1 VPTGWSASALVVG
14 DARPYIGALVAVDP
28 EMLAQ
33 WKADNGKPPTAAVA
47 DLRGDPALRAEIQA
61 AIDEANKAV
70 SQAEAIKK
78 FAILGEDFTEAAG
91 QLTPSLKVR
100 RHVIM
105 DQYANQIAALYD
117 DRAS

>member
-1 VPTGWSASALVVG
+1 MSRRWWPSSRRCSPSGRPTTASA
-14 DARPYIGALVAVDP
+14 RPRP
-28 EMLAQ
+28 WQ
-33 WKADNGKPPTAAVA
+33 TFAATP
-47 DLRGDPALRAEIQA
+47 LCGRRAQA

-91 QLTPSLKVR
+91 QLTPSLKLR

-105 DQYANQIAALYD
+105 EQYANQIAGLYD

>member
-1 VPTGWSASALVVG
+1 MSQVG
-14 DARPYIGALVAVDP
+14 YIGTLVAVDP

-33 WKADNGKPPTAAVA
+33 WKADNDKPPTAAVA

-78 FAILGEDFTEAAG
+78 SAILGEDFTEAAG
-91 QLTPSLKVR
+91 QRLTPSLKVR

-105 DQYANQIAALYD
+105 EQYANQIAALCD
-117 DRAS
+117 EGASSQHFVRFP